1 MLACLLAG
9 HPADA
14 TRAGE
19 QLRVAGLD
27 PLALLLDEF
36 TVLVGEPDAFARLD
50 DRLDGVV
57 GVRVRVGDGVG
68 VVRPAS
74 TPSTP

>member
-9 HPADA
+9 HPANA

-19 QLRVAGLD
+19 QRRLVGLD
-27 PLALLLDEF
+27 SLAVLLDEF
-36 TVLVGEPDAFARLD
+36 AVLAREPDALARLD